1 MKPLNRGELLN
12 RAFPMGDCIPND
24 AIDLIEANER
34 AKCEAKFKQ
43 TLYELDW
50 SKILHEAILLRQSSW
65 PADIGN
71 HTEWRNA
78 GDTIMAA
85 LISRLKKQKVI
96 T

>member
-1 MKPLNRGELLN
+1 MKPLNREGMEQLIK
-12 RAFPMGDCIPND
+12 D
-24 AIDLIEANER
+24 IEANER

-50 SKILHEAILLRQSSW
+50 AMILKNAIAMRTGSW
-65 PADIGN
+65 NFPNI
-71 HTEWRNA
+71 TEWRNA